1 MAIFSA
7 KNTLFRIGS
16 TASPPVYS
24 TVGEVR
30 SISGPSTTAEIVDI
44 TTHSVLGYW
53 RKKLAVLIDPGEIT
67 FPMNYDPADALH
79 AFATGLWYLM
89 VNLLTRDMQVLFPSA
104 AGNLTF
110 EGQVMR
116 HEFDA
121 PVDNVLGVNV
131 GISIFNSIAA
141 VNGG

>member
-7 KNTLFRIGS
+7 KNTLFQIGS
-16 TASPPVYS
+16 AASPPTYT

-30 SISGPSTTAEIVDI
+30 SISGPTTSAEIVDV
-44 TTHSVLGYW
+44 TTHSLLGYW
-53 RKKLAVLIDPGEIT
+53 RKKLAVLLDPGEIS

-79 AFATGLWYLM
+79 AFAAGLWFLFI
-89 VNLLTRDMQVLFPSA
+89 NLITRDMKMLFPSA
-104 AGNLTF
+104 AGNLVF

-131 GISIFNSIAA
+131 GISIFNNIVA